1 MPIDRLA
8 ITGIDDVDR
17 DLADVLQFA
26 AGFLE
31 QHVDVLHRLL
41 RLAGG
46 IADADA
52 LGRVQVLADLPA
64 QEDGTAA
71 RDDGLAQIVV
81 ELLFRGLSEDPA
93 FAWQAASH
101 KGVTCPLMV
110 GSSGAAAYLFF
121 PASRLGNPDAGG
133 APGNAPSPWLGTPR
147 PAIRKIDPCQR

>member
-17 DLADVLQFA
+17 DLAAGLQFA

-81 ELLFRGLSEDPA
+81 ELLFRVGCLGIEGAYALGL
-93 FAWQAASH
+93 H
-101 KGVTCPLMV
+101 
-110 GSSGAAAYLFF
+110 GSTLY
-121 PASRLGNPDAGG
+121 
-133 APGNAPSPWLGTPR
+133 
-147 PAIRKIDPCQR
+147 